1 MVSGD
6 RDQKEKRGAEGGE
19 MGVSTGQQRKVKLH
33 SKSVVS
39 KLYCLGIEIS
49 CNASLAAPLF
59 GFLLQTS
66 IAKRH

>member
-1 MVSGD
+1 
-6 RDQKEKRGAEGGE
+6 

-39 KLYCLGIEIS
+39 KLNCLGIEIS

>member
-1 MVSGD
+1 MVRGD
-6 RDQKEKRGAEGGE
+6 HNEWEKRGAEEHE
-19 MGVSTGQQRKVKLH
+19 MGVSTGQERKVKVH

-39 KLYCLGIEIS
+39 KLNCLGIEIS

>member
-1 MVSGD
+1 MRGH
-6 RDQKEKRGAEGGE
+6 RDEQEKRGAEEGE
-19 MGVSTGQQRKVKLH
+19 MEVSTGQQKYVKLH

-39 KLYCLGIEIS
+39 KLNCLGIEIS
-49 CNASLAAPLF
+49 CNTSLAAPLF

>member
-1 MVSGD
+1 MVRGD
-6 RDQKEKRGAEGGE
+6 HYEQEKRGAEEGE
-19 MGVSTGQQRKVKLH
+19 MAASARQQRKVKLH

-39 KLYCLGIEIS
+39 KLNCLGIEIS
-49 CNASLAAPLF
+49 CNTSLAAPLF

>member
-1 MVSGD
+1 MRGD
-6 RDQKEKRGAEGGE
+6 HNEWEKRGTEEGE
-19 MGVSTGQQRKVKLH
+19 MGMSPGQERKVKLH

-39 KLYCLGIEIS
+39 KFNCLGIEIS